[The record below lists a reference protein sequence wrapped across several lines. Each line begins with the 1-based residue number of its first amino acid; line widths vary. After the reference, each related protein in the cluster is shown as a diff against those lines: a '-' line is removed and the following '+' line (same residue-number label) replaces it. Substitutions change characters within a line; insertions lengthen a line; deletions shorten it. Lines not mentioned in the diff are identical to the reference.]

1 MSVKVGDVV
10 ISKKGH
16 DAKKFFIV
24 VATLNEDY
32 VLIAD
37 GKSRKL
43 DSPKQ
48 KNVKHLKVVAQA
60 DERLN
65 EVVDDKSISN
75 KLDQFQSQ

>member
-16 DAKKFFIV
+16 DKKKAFIV
-24 VATLNEDY
+24 VASLNENY

-48 KNVKHLKVVAQA
+48 KNVKHLQTVAQA
-60 DERLN
+60 GFTERDT
-65 EVVDDKSISN
+65 VDDKTIAS
-75 KLDQFQSQ
+75 KLKQSQTE

>member
-1 MSVKVGDVV
+1 MNVNVGDVV
-10 ISKKGH
+10 ISKRGH
-16 DAKKFFIV
+16 DAKKIFMI

-43 DSPKQ
+43 ASPKQ
-48 KNVKHLKVVAQA
+48 KNVKHLKVIAAA

-65 EVVDDKSISN
+65 EVVDDKSIVN
-75 KLDQFQSQ
+75 KLDQFQTE

>member
-1 MSVKVGDVV
+1 MNVNVGDVV
-10 ISKKGH
+10 ISKRGH
-16 DAKKFFIV
+16 DAKKIFMI

-48 KNVKHLKVVAQA
+48 KNVKHLKVIAAA

-65 EVVDDKSISN
+65 EVVDDKSIVN
-75 KLDQFQSQ
+75 KLDQFQTE